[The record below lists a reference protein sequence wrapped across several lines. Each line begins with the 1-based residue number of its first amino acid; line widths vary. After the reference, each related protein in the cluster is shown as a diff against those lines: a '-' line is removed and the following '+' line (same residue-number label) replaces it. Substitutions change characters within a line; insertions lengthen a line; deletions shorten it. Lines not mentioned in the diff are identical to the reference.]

1 MKNQAVKK
9 TSLLCVAV
17 FLLCQYAAQS
27 QIRLFLTG
35 GPQIGTI
42 ESSGTDAVY
51 GTDIQPFMKGRT
63 SARIG
68 VQADIP
74 FKPNSRWALQPGI
87 FFSGKGSLFQKEY
100 DTTGANASPFYYRQT
115 TNKNDYIDI
124 PVQLAY
130 KLPLSKK
137 ASFFLSAGPMVSVF
151 YASETVD
158 EFSYYTPPVD
168 PDDFGRTE
176 IRTEETKGET
186 GTDPGKFKSA
196 YFGVS
201 GSAGFDFGPVMLSGF
216 FTRGLSGFDQPAV
229 PGNFYH
235 QTIGGSLSIR
245 IARQKE
251 AVSQKPPAVPP
262 SPKPMDRDNDGV
274 PDAEDNCPDEPGSK
288 ATNGCPDRDGDGV
301 PDKDDLCPDVKGL
314 VKYKGCPVP
323 DTDKDGI
330 NDEDDACPTVPG
342 VARFKGCPIPDR
354 DNDGVNDEEDLCPD
368 QPGSQ
373 ANKGCPAVKEE
384 SLKKVADIAASIQF
398 AFGKTTIDPKYHA
411 TLNEIASMLE
421 GDLQLKL
428 SVEGHTDNKGS
439 AERNR
444 LVSQQ
449 RADAIRNYLISK
461 GAPAKNVTA
470 TGFGPDQPVAGNE
483 TEAGRAKNRRVVF
496 KLSY

>member
-1 MKNQAVKK
+1 MKNQALTK
-9 TSLLCVAV
+9 TSFLCMAIL
-17 FLLCQYAAQS
+17 LLCQYTAQS
-27 QIRLFLTG
+27 QVRLFLTG
-35 GPQIGTI
+35 GPQVGTI
-42 ESSGTDAVY
+42 ESSGTTAGY
-51 GTDIQPFMKGRT
+51 GTDVQPFLKGRT

-68 VQADIP
+68 IQADIP
-74 FKPNSRWALQPGI
+74 FKPSSRWALQPGI
-87 FFSGKGSLFQKEY
+87 FFSGKGSLLQKEY

-115 TNKNDYIDI
+115 TNKSDYIDI

-137 ASFFLSAGPMVSVF
+137 VNFFLSGGPMISVF
-151 YASETVD
+151 YASKTVD
-158 EFSYYTPPVD
+158 ELSYYTPPVSQGD
-168 PDDFGRTE
+168 YGRTE

-216 FTRGLSGFDQPAV
+216 FTRGLSGFDQPTV
-229 PGNFYH
+229 PGSFYH
-235 QTIGGSLSIR
+235 QTVGGSLSIR

-251 AVSQKPPAVPP
+251 AISEKPPVVTPA
-262 SPKPMDRDNDGV
+262 KPGDKDNDGV
-274 PDAEDNCPDEPGSK
+274 PDAEDACPDEPGSK
-288 ATNGCPDRDGDGV
+288 LTNGCPDRDGDGV

-314 VKYKGCPVP
+314 IKYKGCPVP

-330 NDEDDACPTVPG
+330 NDEDDACPTIPG
-342 VARFKGCPIPDR
+342 VARFKGCPLPDR
-354 DNDGVNDEEDLCPD
+354 DKDGVNDEEDLCPD
-368 QPGSQ
+368 QPGTKE
-373 ANKGCPAVKEE
+373 NRGCPVVKEE
-384 SLKKVADIAASIQF
+384 TLKKAAEIAASIQF
-398 AFGKTTIDPKYHA
+398 AFGKTTIDPKYHK
-411 TLNEIASMLE
+411 TLNEIAAMLAS
-421 GDLQLKL
+421 DPQLKL

-439 AERNR
+439 AARNTQ
-444 LVSQQ
+444 VSQQ